1 MNSLKLLL
9 SGGSPA
15 LPYAGE
21 ILSRAGVEV
30 VQEPSADTAVVLL
43 PVPSFDDRGSIKG
56 GGSLGSLLQGLPKNV
71 LILGGNLNHPACQ
84 DYETVDFLQDSDYVA
99 QNAAITA
106 HCAIR
111 EATDRLPVTLAGQS
125 VLVIGWGRIGKCL
138 ARLLRGLDARVTI
151 AARKESDQA
160 MAAALGYA
168 AIDLREIQTRDY
180 RLIYNTAPAPILP
193 EEDSPEEDSPAL
205 KIDLASRK
213 GMGGKDVVWARGLP
227 GKDTPES
234 SGALIARR
242 VLSILKEKGYVL

>member
-9 SGGSPA
+9 SGSSPA

-43 PVPSFDDRGSIKG
+43 PVPSFDDQGNIKG
-56 GGSLGSLLQGLPKNV
+56 GGSLESILQKLPKNV
-71 LILGGNLNHPACQ
+71 LILGGILNHPACQ
-84 DYETVDFLQDSDYVA
+84 DYVTVDFLQDSDYVA

-111 EATDRLPVTLAGQS
+111 EAMERLSVTLEGQS

-151 AARKESDQA
+151 AARKESDRA
-160 MAAALGYA
+160 MATALGYTT
-168 AIDLREIQTRDY
+168 IDLVEIQSRDY
-180 RLIYNTAPAPILP
+180 RLIYNTAPAPIL
-193 EEDSPEEDSPAL
+193 PEEDSPAL

>member
-30 VQEPSADTAVVLL
+30 VREPSADTAVMLL
-43 PVPSFDDRGSIKG
+43 PVPSFDDKGNIKG
-56 GGSLGSLLQGLPKNV
+56 GGSLESLLQKLPKNV
-71 LILGGNLNHPACQ
+71 LILGGNLNHSACQ
-84 DYETVDFLQDSDYVA
+84 DYETVDLLKNPDYVA

-106 HCAIR
+106 HCALR
-111 EATDRLPVTLAGQS
+111 EAMDRLPVTLAGQS

-151 AARKESDQA
+151 AARKESDRS
-160 MAAALGYA
+160 MAAALGYT
-168 AIDLREIQTRDY
+168 AIDLGEIQSRDY
-180 RLIYNTAPAPILP
+180 RLIYNTAPAPIL
-193 EEDSPEEDSPAL
+193 PEEDSPAL

-234 SGALIARR
+234 SGALIAWR

>member
-9 SGGSPA
+9 SGSSPA

-21 ILSRAGVEV
+21 ILSRDGVEV
-30 VQEPSADTAVVLL
+30 VHEPSADTAVVLL
-43 PVPSFDDRGSIKG
+43 PVPSFDDQGNIKG
-56 GGSLGSLLQGLPKNV
+56 GGSPESLLQKLPKNV

-84 DYETVDFLQDSDYVA
+84 DYETVDLLQDSDYVA

-111 EATDRLPVTLAGQS
+111 EAMDRLLVTLAEQS

-151 AARKESDQA
+151 ATRKESDRA
-160 MAAALGYA
+160 MASALGYT
-168 AIDLREIQTRDY
+168 AISLGEIQSRDY

-193 EEDSPEEDSPAL
+193 EDDSPAL

-234 SGALIARR
+234 SGVLIARR

>member
-15 LPYAGE
+15 LPYAGAM
-21 ILSRAGVEV
+21 LSQAGVEV
-30 VQEPSADTAVVLL
+30 VQEPSEDTAVVLL
-43 PVPSFDDRGSIKG
+43 PVPSFDGQGNIKG
-56 GGSLGSLLQGLPKNV
+56 GGSLQSLLQALPKDV
-71 LILGGNLNHPACQ
+71 LILGGNLNHPVCQ
-84 DYETVDFLQDSDYVA
+84 DYETVDFLQDPDYVA

-111 EATDRLPVTLAGQS
+111 EAMDRLPVTLEGQS

-138 ARLLRGLDARVTI
+138 ARLLQGLDARVTI
-151 AARKESDQA
+151 ATRKESDRA
-160 MAAALGYA
+160 MAAALGYT
-168 AIDLREIQTRDY
+168 AISLGEIQSRDY

-193 EEDSPEEDSPAL
+193 EDDSPAL

>member
-21 ILSRAGVEV
+21 ILSKAGIEI

-56 GGSLGSLLQGLPKNV
+56 GGSLGSLLQGLPKDV

-84 DYETVDFLQDSDYVA
+84 DYETVDLLQDSDYVS

-111 EATDRLPVTLAGQS
+111 EAVNRLPVTLEGQS

-151 AARKESDQA
+151 AARKESDRA
-160 MAAALGYA
+160 MAAALGYT
-168 AIDLREIQTRDY
+168 AISLGEIQSRNY
-180 RLIYNTAPAPILP
+180 RLIYNTAPSPIL
-193 EEDSPEEDSPAL
+193 PEEDSPAL

-234 SGALIARR
+234 SGSLIARR
-242 VLSILKEKGYVL
+242 VLAILKEKGYVL

>member
-9 SGGSPA
+9 SGSSPA
-15 LPYAGE
+15 LPYAGAM
-21 ILSRAGVEV
+21 LSQAGAEV
-30 VQEPSADTAVVLL
+30 VQEPSDDTAVVLL
-43 PVPSFDDRGSIKG
+43 PVPSFDGQGNIKG
-56 GGSLGSLLQGLPKNV
+56 GGSPESLLQKLPKNV
-71 LILGGNLNHPACQ
+71 LILGGNLNHPVFQ
-84 DYETVDFLQDSDYVA
+84 DYETVDLLQDPDYAA

-111 EATDRLPVTLAGQS
+111 EAMDRLPATLEGLS

-151 AARKESDQA
+151 AARKEADRA
-160 MAAALGYA
+160 MATALGYA
-168 AIDLREIQTRDY
+168 AIPMAEIQSRDY
-180 RLIYNTAPAPILP
+180 RLIYNTVPAPIL
-193 EEDSPEEDSPAL
+193 PEEDSPAL

>member
-15 LPYAGE
+15 LPYAGK

-43 PVPSFDDRGSIKG
+43 PVPSFDDQGNSKG
-56 GGSLGSLLQGLPKNV
+56 GGSLESLLKALPKNV

-106 HCAIR
+106 HCALR
-111 EATDRLPVTLAGQS
+111 EAMDRLLVTLAEQS

-151 AARKESDQA
+151 AARKESDRA
-160 MAAALGYA
+160 MAVALGYT
-168 AIDLREIQTRDY
+168 AISLGEIQSRDY
-180 RLIYNTAPAPILP
+180 RLIYNTAPTPIL
-193 EEDSPEEDSPAL
+193 PEEDSPAL
-205 KIDLASRK
+205 KIDLASQK

-234 SGALIARR
+234 SGELIARR

>member
-30 VQEPSADTAVVLL
+30 VREPSADTAVVLL
-43 PVPSFDDRGSIKG
+43 PVPSFDDQGNIKG
-56 GGSLGSLLQGLPKNV
+56 GGSPESLLQKLPKNV
-71 LILGGNLNHPACQ
+71 LILGGNLNHPTCQ
-84 DYETVDFLQDSDYVA
+84 DYETVDLLQDSDYVA

-106 HCAIR
+106 HCALR
-111 EATDRLPVTLAGQS
+111 EAMERLSVTLEGQS

-151 AARKESDQA
+151 AARKESDRV
-160 MAAALGYA
+160 MVAALGYT
-168 AIDLREIQTRDY
+168 AIDLGEIQSRDY
-180 RLIYNTAPAPILP
+180 RLIYNTAPAPIL
-193 EEDSPEEDSPAL
+193 PEEDSPAL

-227 GKDTPES
+227 GKDTPGS
-234 SGALIARR
+234 SGELIARR

>member
-15 LPYAGE
+15 LPYAGAM
-21 ILSRAGVEV
+21 LSQAGVEV
-30 VQEPSADTAVVLL
+30 VQEPSEDTAVVLL
-43 PVPSFDDRGSIKG
+43 PVPSFDGQGNIKG
-56 GGSLGSLLQGLPKNV
+56 GGSLQSLLQALPKDV
-71 LILGGNLNHPACQ
+71 LILGGNLNHPVCH
-84 DYETVDFLQDSDYVA
+84 DYETVDFLQDPDYVA

-111 EATDRLPVTLAGQS
+111 EAMDRLPVTLEGQS

-138 ARLLRGLDARVTI
+138 ARLLQGLDARVTI
-151 AARKESDQA
+151 ATRKESDRA
-160 MAAALGYA
+160 MAAALGYT
-168 AIDLREIQTRDY
+168 AISLGEIQSRDY

-193 EEDSPEEDSPAL
+193 EDDSPAL